1 MQTRN
6 INKLVFALGA
16 HVIGVFAGPALA
28 DPTATFLSSHA
39 LRQQVKWFGGF
50 SGMDIAPDG
59 QTVWIVSD
67 QGFGSRIEI
76 QRDAAQQRIT
86 GISGYK
92 NQWLTEP
99 DGKVVQGI
107 QNDAEAVAVGP
118 NGDVYVS
125 FEGDHR
131 INRYSDIR
139 NLSGPWPTPERVPPH
154 PEFKNLQNN
163 SSLEALAIA
172 PDGALLAIPE
182 RSGILTKPFPVY
194 RYKEGVWD
202 EVLNIPRKPPFL
214 MVGADFGP
222 DGKFYVL
229 ERHLNGFFGFQTRV
243 RRFDYSDTAL
253 TNEVTLIETRSG
265 LHDNLESLFVWR
277 DASGATRITMISDN
291 NFKPFQR
298 TELVEYV
305 VTE

>member
-1 MQTRN
+1 MPTRN
-6 INKLVFALGA
+6 TKAAAAFQVLAAAIFAMPA
-16 HVIGVFAGPALA
+16 FAEPS
-28 DPTATFLSSHA
+28 ATFLSSHV

-50 SGMDIAPDG
+50 SGMDLAPDG

-67 QGFGSRIEI
+67 QGFGSRITIERDET
-76 QRDAAQQRIT
+76 QRRIT

-99 DGKVVQGI
+99 DGRVVQGI
-107 QNDAEAVAVGP
+107 ENDAEAVAVAT

-125 FEGDHR
+125 FEADHR
-131 INRYSDIR
+131 INRYTDID
-139 NLSGPWPTPERVPPH
+139 NLSGPWPTPERIPPH
-154 PEFKNLQNN
+154 PEFRNLQHN
-163 SSLEALAIA
+163 SSLEALAIS

-182 RSGILTKPFPVY
+182 RSGILTRPFPVY
-194 RYKEGVWD
+194 RYKDGVWD
-202 EVLNIPRKPPFL
+202 ERLSIPRRPPFL
-214 MVGADFGP
+214 VVGADFGP
-222 DGKFYVL
+222 DGKFYLL

-253 TNEVTLIETRSG
+253 TNEVTLIETRSSR
-265 LHDNLESLFVWR
+265 HDNLEGLFVWR
-277 DASGATRITMISDN
+277 DSAGDIRLTMISDN

-305 VTE
+305 VSE